1 MLLRPA
7 NPDLQYLRMQLH
19 NWSQIEREQMNPHF
33 ARQVVHGDKVTVA
46 KVYLVKGSSVA
57 RHSHENEQ
65 ICMLVEGKLRFIFDD
80 RDFILD
86 GGNVLQISGNEPH
99 GVEALEDSVAFDLFS
114 PVREDWIR
122 GDDAYLR
129 TV

>member
-1 MLLRPA
+1 
-7 NPDLQYLRMQLH
+7 
-19 NWSQIEREQMNPHF
+19 
-33 ARQVVHGDKVTVA
+33 
-46 KVYLVKGSSVA
+46 
-57 RHSHENEQ
+57 
-65 ICMLVEGKLRFIFDD
+65 
-80 RDFILD
+80 
-86 GGNVLQISGNEPH
+86 VLQISGNEPH